1 MSRRASGT
9 DRPVA
14 YLIDTNI
21 AIHARDGTDAVLD
34 KLAAHDGA
42 ILLSALSLAELQ
54 RGLYK
59 DPSFA
64 DLRRM
69 RLDVLLRHIP
79 VLPFDV
85 GAALAYGRIIA
96 QCGWVRGRDY
106 DRMIAAH
113 AIVTDS
119 VLVTNNV
126 ADFADIPGLVIE
138 NWASR

>member
-1 MSRRASGT
+1 
-9 DRPVA
+9 VA

-42 ILLSALSLAELQ
+42 VLLSALSLAELH

-59 DPSFA
+59 FPRETA
-64 DLRRM
+64 LRQI
-69 RLDVLLRHIP
+69 RLDILLRHIP
-79 VLPFDV
+79 VLPFD
-85 GAALAYGRIIA
+85 AAAAAAYGRIIA

-113 AIVTDS
+113 AISTNSILVTDNG
-119 VLVTNNV
+119 T
-126 ADFADIPGLVIE
+126 DFRDVPGLAIE
-138 NWASR
+138 NWAAS